1 MSRQR
6 QRLCLPPRA
15 IAGVS
20 LLEMLLVVALIALVS
35 TLAAMVFTGGLD
47 GMRLRSSAKEIA
59 AQLRYTRAQAIA
71 TGQPQ
76 RFVVEPREHRW
87 QAPNDKGGRIPESL
101 AVVFTGARQAQSR
114 AGEGGILFFPDGGS
128 TGGRVQLQ
136 ARQAAWRVD
145 VAWLTGEVKL
155 SRATAVTTL
164 Q

>member
-1 MSRQR
+1 MIDRRPS
-6 QRLCLPPRA
+6 
-15 IAGVS
+15 GFS
-20 LLEMLLVVALIALVS
+20 LLEMLLVVALIAVAS
-35 TLAAMVFTGGLD
+35 TLAAMALTGGLD

-87 QAPNDKGGRIPESL
+87 RAPNDKRGRIPESL
-101 AVVFTGARQAQSR
+101 AVSFTGAREAQSR

-136 ARQAAWRVD
+136 AQQAAWRVD

-155 SRATAVTTL
+155 SRAAADTAL